1 MDFESLIW
9 IVAVL
14 VWGVSA
20 VLKKKRAA
28 PKPKQAEAVK
38 KRSGWKEKLDR
49 YLAQVKANIQ
59 AELNDTPPETRIS
72 REEMKT
78 VGGVSEFLEKRV
90 EKEPYYQDIKL
101 SADDISY
108 GTMTAGPEEPAPVYA
123 EPETEAPFRPETV
136 LRYDIKDLRKAVIW
150 AEILGPPVALKKQ

>member
-14 VWGVSA
+14 IWVVST
-20 VLKKKRAA
+20 VLKKKRVAPESTEKAA
-28 PKPKQAEAVK
+28 AK
-38 KRSGWKEKLDR
+38 KRPGWKEKLDR
-49 YLAQVKANIQ
+49 YLAQIKANMQ
-59 AELNDTPPETRIS
+59 AELDDTPPDTRIS

-78 VGGVSEFLEKRV
+78 VGGVSEFLEKRI

-101 SADDISY
+101 SADDISHEA
-108 GTMTAGPEEPAPVYA
+108 MTAGPEEPAPVYT
-123 EPETEAPFRPETV
+123 EPETEAPFRPETI
-136 LRYDIKDLRKAVIW
+136 LRYDIKDLQKAVIW